1 MKQCPTCSRTYS
13 DDAFRLCPEDGATLV
28 LLDGSDVPALAK
40 SAEQDAKARP
50 TASRRGGKIPAS
62 KATPSAGFALT
73 STTKALIAA
82 GVAVAFAV
90 GLIGWQIKAK
100 KYEAVNLTPEDMA
113 MIAEDQQPQLKIRLA
128 SNEAAR
134 KDFAKNIRELL
145 AVAEEARVKGVADRP
160 EIKRQLDLMR
170 SVVIAESYFKSQVNK
185 TGGPPTPDVSD
196 AEVEEFFK
204 QPANQ
209 AKFDQFIKDAQ
220 AKNPQFAGNKIPD
233 EQLKQVRQQ
242 LGQVLVGETKGV
254 QKGFEKKRDVQLKIL
269 MEQSRVLASTYAQE
283 ELVKTMK
290 ATDQEIDAYIQKHPE
305 LDSKQARAKAEDVLK
320 RARAGEDF
328 GKLAQEFSADTSNK
342 DKGGDLDW
350 FGHGEMAPEFEKA
363 AFALK
368 PGEISDIVKTTFG
381 FHIIKLEG
389 RRTEDKDGKPQEQV
403 HARHILIAEGPPNQT
418 GRPRSG
424 RDQAKDAVEQ
434 EKQKKVIDEIV
445 ARSHVKVAD
454 TFQVTM
460 PAAQQMP
467 GLPPGMGQGNEDEQ
481 PPAPAPPPSQDQGK
495 PKAPSTGKTGSKQP
509 K

>member
-28 LLDGSDVPALAK
+28 LVDGSDVPALAK
-40 SAEQDAKARP
+40 PTEQSAEPRA
-50 TASRRGGKIPAS
+50 TAPRRGGKRPVS
-62 KATPSAGFALT
+62 KSAPSTRFALT

-113 MIAEDQQPQLKIRLA
+113 MIAEDQQPQMKMRLA

-145 AVAEEARVKGVADRP
+145 AVAEEARVKGIADRP

-170 SVVIAESYFKSQVNK
+170 SVVIAESYFKSQGSK
-185 TGGPPTPDVSD
+185 AGGPATPDVSD

-220 AKNPQFAGNKIPD
+220 AKNPQLAGNKIPD

-242 LGQVLVGETKGV
+242 LGQVLVGERKGV
-254 QKGFEKKRDVQLKIL
+254 QGGFEKKRDVQLQIL

-283 ELVKTMK
+283 ELVKRMK
-290 ATDQEIDAYIQKHPE
+290 ASDQEIEAYIAKHPE
-305 LDSKQARAKAEDVLK
+305 LDSKQARTKAEDVLK
-320 RARAGEDF
+320 RVRAGDDF
-328 GKLAQEFSADTSNK
+328 AKLAQEFSADTSNK
-342 DKGGDLDW
+342 DKGGDLGW
-350 FGHGEMAPEFEKA
+350 FGHGIMAPEFEKA
-363 AFALK
+363 AFDLK
-368 PGEISDIVKTTFG
+368 PGQISDIVQTKFG
-381 FHIIKLEG
+381 FHIIKLEE
-389 RRTEDKDGKPQEQV
+389 RRSTQDKDGKPQEEV
-403 HARHILIAEGPPNQT
+403 HARHILISEGKP
-418 GRPRSG
+418 GRSG
-424 RDQAKDAVEQ
+424 HDQAKDAVEQ
-434 EKQKKVIDEIV
+434 EKQKQVIDEIV

-467 GLPPGMGQGNEDEQ
+467 GLPPGMGQGEEDEA
-481 PPAPAPPPSQDQGK
+481 PPASAPTPNQDKGKPPS
-495 PKAPSTGKTGSKQP
+495 PGKTGSKRPQ
-509 K
+509 